1 MSNERLQHKP
11 CRRRVQS
18 GWGQSVI
25 PHTKQNLKS
34 SSFPCDG
41 RSEGVARVQ
50 TTGEGS
56 KKWPSRTESSLDQ
69 NKQSG
74 LIVGA
79 IGGMVGGAVRGGMLR
94 TKEAPLT
101 QSPHGMDSVSKAH
114 TATKMTSVKPQNF
127 SWVVENRV
135 CGLAFPRQPEN
146 IQYLLENNV
155 GCLITLT
162 AEDIPPVNDFP
173 EKANQKGK
181 AVAVHCMKGRGR
193 TGTVLSCYFVKFHN
207 GCTTCYC

>member
-79 IGGMVGGAVRGGMLR
+79 IGGMVGGAVREGMLR

-114 TATKMTSVKPQNF
+114 TAVSNF
-127 SWVVENRV
+127 AILLLCFILKYNVLHIPLFLFLFL
-135 CGLAFPRQPEN
+135 GL
-146 IQYLLENNV
+146 
-155 GCLITLT
+155 
-162 AEDIPPVNDFP
+162 
-173 EKANQKGK
+173 
-181 AVAVHCMKGRGR
+181 
-193 TGTVLSCYFVKFHN
+193 
-207 GCTTCYC
+207 